1 MTETADAVV
10 VGGGVNGVSI
20 AYALAA
26 RGVRRVVLCE
36 KAALASGASGYSSA
50 LVRMHYT
57 NEWDARL
64 AFASFPVFRSWTEIM
79 GGPSVFTHTGFV
91 NVVAPPYAEALR
103 RNVEMLR
110 AIGIDTV
117 ALSPADLHDLQPF
130 ANVEDLGAAAWEPAS
145 GYADPAATVEGFRR
159 RAQDLGAEA
168 RQWTGV
174 TRILR
179 RESRVLGVE
188 TVAGRI
194 DAGAVVVAAGAWAPR
209 LCREIGLDIPA
220 RVKGLD
226 TVQVTR
232 PAALTDPHMI
242 FIDNVQG
249 SYFRPESGIRTI
261 VGVPCQEWDLD
272 PDGPAVLAPGA
283 AAVGAQI
290 LTHRIPALEGATLA
304 RGYRA
309 FRSLQ
314 PGSPRDPGARGRHR
328 RPVSRHRVQRLR
340 LQDRARGGRVHG
352 RADPRRPGEDGG
364 HRAVQLAAVRRGALA
379 GRPVPVRPAAGSCR
393 TRLTC
398 PEGPSTLTEP
408 TYRAGRP
415 TCSSAW

>member
-159 RAQDLGAEA
+159 RAQDLGAEV

-309 FRSLQ
+309 FDCYS
-314 PGSPRDPGARGRHR
+314 RDRHAI
-328 RPVSRHRVQRLR
+328 L
-340 LQDRARGGRVHG
+340 GRVDGIDGLYLATAFSGSGFKIAPAVGVCMAELILDG
-352 RADPRRPGEDGG
+352 RAKTVDIEPFSLRRFAE
-364 HRAVQLAAVRRGALA
+364 
-379 GRPVPVRPAAGSCR
+379 GRS
-393 TRLTC
+393 
-398 PEGPSTLTEP
+398 PEGPYP
-408 TYRAGRP
+408 YAQRRDHAVP
-415 TCSSAW
+415 D

>member
-1 MTETADAVV
+1 VTESADVVV
-10 VGGGVNGVSI
+10 VGGGVNGVSV

-26 RGVRRVVLCE
+26 RGVRQVVICE
-36 KAALASGASGYSSA
+36 KAALASGASGFSSA
-50 LVRMHYT
+50 LIRMHYT

-64 AFASFPVFRSWTEIM
+64 AFASFPVFRNWTEIM

-91 NVVAPPYAEALR
+91 NVVAPPYADALR

-117 ALSPADLHDLQPF
+117 ALSPSELHDLQPF
-130 ANVEDLGAAAWEPAS
+130 ANVEDLGAAAFEPAS

-159 RAQDLGAEA
+159 RAQELGVEV

-174 TRILR
+174 TRIR
-179 RESRVLGVE
+179 RRASRVLGVD
-188 TVAGRI
+188 TVAGPI

-232 PAALTDPHMI
+232 PAALADPHLV

-249 SYFRPESGIRTI
+249 SYFRPEGRIRTI

-309 FRSLQ
+309 FDCYS
-314 PGSPRDPGARGRHR
+314 RDRHAI
-328 RPVSRHRVQRLR
+328 L
-340 LQDRARGGRVHG
+340 GRVDGIDGLYLATAFSGSGFKIAPAVGVCMAELILDG
-352 RADPRRPGEDGG
+352 RAKTVDIEPFSLRRFAEGRSPEGP
-364 HRAVQLAAVRRGALA
+364 HPYAVRRDHAE
-379 GRPVPVRPAAGSCR
+379 RD
-393 TRLTC
+393 
-398 PEGPSTLTEP
+398 
-408 TYRAGRP
+408 
-415 TCSSAW
+415 

>member
-1 MTETADAVV
+1 MTETADVVV

-91 NVVAPPYAEALR
+91 NVVAPPYADALR

-130 ANVEDLGAAAWEPAS
+130 ANVEDVGAAAWEPAS

-159 RAQDLGAEA
+159 RAQDLGAEV

-309 FRSLQ
+309 FDCYS
-314 PGSPRDPGARGRHR
+314 RDRHAI
-328 RPVSRHRVQRLR
+328 L
-340 LQDRARGGRVHG
+340 GRVDGIDGLYLATAFSGSGFKIAPAVGVCMAELILDG
-352 RADPRRPGEDGG
+352 RAKTVDIEPFSLRRFAE
-364 HRAVQLAAVRRGALA
+364 
-379 GRPVPVRPAAGSCR
+379 GRS
-393 TRLTC
+393 
-398 PEGPSTLTEP
+398 PEGPYP
-408 TYRAGRP
+408 YAQRRDHAVP
-415 TCSSAW
+415 D

>member
-36 KAALASGASGYSSA
+36 KAALASGASGSSSA

-159 RAQDLGAEA
+159 RAQDLGAEV

-261 VGVPCQEWDLD
+261 VGVPCREWDLD

-309 FRSLQ
+309 FDCYS
-314 PGSPRDPGARGRHR
+314 RDRHAI
-328 RPVSRHRVQRLR
+328 L
-340 LQDRARGGRVHG
+340 GRVDGIDGLYLATAFSGSGFKIAPAVGVCMAELILDG
-352 RADPRRPGEDGG
+352 RAKTVDIEPFSLRRFAE
-364 HRAVQLAAVRRGALA
+364 
-379 GRPVPVRPAAGSCR
+379 GRS
-393 TRLTC
+393 
-398 PEGPSTLTEP
+398 PEGPYP
-408 TYRAGRP
+408 YAQRRDHAVP
-415 TCSSAW
+415 D

>member
-64 AFASFPVFRSWTEIM
+64 AFASFPVFRNWTEIM
-79 GGPSVFTHTGFV
+79 GGPSVFTHRGFV

-159 RAQDLGAEA
+159 RAQDLGAEV

-188 TVAGRI
+188 TIAGRI

-309 FRSLQ
+309 FDCYS
-314 PGSPRDPGARGRHR
+314 RDRHAI
-328 RPVSRHRVQRLR
+328 L
-340 LQDRARGGRVHG
+340 GRVDGIDGLYLATAFSGSGFKIAPAVGVCMAELILDG
-352 RADPRRPGEDGG
+352 RAKTVDIEPFSLRRFAE
-364 HRAVQLAAVRRGALA
+364 
-379 GRPVPVRPAAGSCR
+379 GRS
-393 TRLTC
+393 
-398 PEGPSTLTEP
+398 PEGPYP
-408 TYRAGRP
+408 YAQRRDHAVP
-415 TCSSAW
+415 D